1 MEQFSIIIPTMW
13 KSQLLFTMLQRYQ
26 NNQHVAEVIIIDND
40 SRNFDSSSLEM
51 LCDKVTVFTQRSN
64 IFVNPAWNL
73 GASMAKH
80 TIVLA
85 NDDINIRNLD
95 LMLEY
100 VMLNPQMDLIG
111 ATVNNLSPLRGI
123 QQYDKANG
131 FPRKSFGYFM
141 VCRAF
146 LPIPEGIKILC
157 GDNWLFHHANR
168 VGMIGAWF
176 IETPISV
183 TIKSDPEFT
192 EIGLTDKQTYKRLI
206 KNI

>member
-26 NNQHVAEVIIIDND
+26 NNPYIAEVIIIDNA
-40 SRNFDSSSLEM
+40 RKNFDSSALEM
-51 LCDKVTVFTQRSN
+51 LCDKVTVLTQHSN
-64 IFVNPAWNL
+64 IYVNPAWNL
-73 GASMAKH
+73 GASLAKH
-80 TIVLA
+80 TVILA

-95 LMLEY
+95 LLIGY
-100 VMLNPQMDLIG
+100 ILLYHQFDLIG

-131 FPRKSFGYFM
+131 FPRRSFGCFM

-146 LPIPEGIKILC
+146 LPIPEGMKILC
-157 GDNWLFHHANR
+157 GDNWLFHHAST
-168 VGMIGAWF
+168 VGIIGAEF

-183 TIKSDPEFT
+183 TIKSDPEFAG
-192 EIGLTDKQTYKRLI
+192 IGLTDKQTYKRLI
-206 KNI
+206 KTI